1 MARYVTEERLREI
14 IEDYPENHR
23 NHRMAKYLIATECK
37 KLNFWMSL
45 EEFLHSGF
53 EGLCWVCYENKFVY
67 EGTYSKKDNY
77 FYHEF
82 ETTFDYEDVTHVQP
96 IYKPE
101 APEC

>member
-1 MARYVTEERLREI
+1 MKYISDEELMDIYKTELGI
-14 IEDYPENHR
+14 DPMVNIL
-23 NHRMAKYLIATECK
+23 YLIEYRCK
-37 KLNFWMSL
+37 DLNPWLTMDEFYKLN
-45 EEFLHSGF
+45 F

-101 APEC
+101 APA

>member
-1 MARYVTEERLREI
+1 MRGISEERLKQI
-14 IEDYPENHR
+14 LHNHVLT
-23 NHRMAKYLIATECK
+23 HKTQSFVQYLIANECQE
-37 KLNFWMSL
+37 LQEPWMTL
-45 EEFLHSGF
+45 DEFLDSGF

-67 EGTYSKKDNY
+67 EGIYSKKDNY

-101 APEC
+101 APV